1 MLLPCTLCS
10 SIGSTEVRYYC
21 QTKKSKR
28 EVNTTAGAIC
38 TQKQLENDI
47 HVYNA
52 NCSDLNLCCYD
63 SRFEA
68 DCDSV
73 VDSTR
78 SVCDSDLPLCTYGQ
92 SQTDMQHIAQITTT
106 PVLTST
112 TLSAQSNFT
121 GFATP
126 SVLSSI
132 PSPSNAPT
140 GAASEPTPSVLSSIP
155 SPSNAPTGAA
165 SKPTPSVPSSIPSPS
180 NALAGAPDCM
190 PGRVSCHIVCLAVGL
205 GALAVIV
212 MLLVVVV
219 IVLVCISVKR
229 GKKKMQSERE
239 CILLCVVVASNFPA

>member
-140 GAASEPTPSVLSSIP
+140 GAASEPAPSVLSSIP
-155 SPSNAPTGAA
+155 SPSNAPTGA
-165 SKPTPSVPSSIPSPS
+165 
-180 NALAGAPDCM
+180 PDCTL
-190 PGRVSCHIVCLAVGL
+190 GRVSCHIVYLAAGL
-205 GALAVIV
+205 GALPVIV
-212 MLLVVVV
+212 MLLHGSCCHCAG
-219 IVLVCISVKR
+219 LYLSE
-229 GKKKMQSERE
+229 ERE
-239 CILLCVVVASNFPA
+239 DEDAK